1 MKRVLVLV
9 NPTSGL
15 PGSFSSMRAA
25 FDRNFEARGIC
36 VLYAITQSKEDGVIK
51 ARMAQELGCDAV
63 LVVGGDGTV
72 STVGKALMD
81 SPVAMGVIPT
91 GSGNGFARH
100 FGIPLNVGQAVA
112 ALADAQVREIDVGMV
127 NGVPFFV
134 TFSAAWDA
142 AIVKSFDR
150 SPVRGILPYV
160 FSAVYEFLEYRPQDM
175 QVVLDDDERLKL
187 QRPVIFT
194 VANLSQFGGG
204 ARIAPHADASDGKL
218 ELVVGQ
224 QQDMPIILTNLVR
237 LFDGSIKRVPRLIT
251 RTFSSL
257 SIERE
262 KADPIQLDGEL
273 VEAERELLVT
283 VKPRC
288 LRTLVPVTD

>member
-9 NPTSGL
+9 NPNSGL
-15 PGSFSSMRAA
+15 PGSFSTMRAA
-25 FDRNFEARGIC
+25 FDTHFEARGIC
-36 VLYAITQSKEDGVIK
+36 VLYAITQSKRDGAVK
-51 ARMAQELGCDAV
+51 AKMAQELGCDV
-63 LVVGGDGTV
+63 VIVVGGDGTV

-81 SPVAMGVIPT
+81 TPVAMGVVPA

-100 FGIPLNVGQAVA
+100 FGIPLNVSQAVA
-112 ALADAQVREIDVGMV
+112 ALADAQVCEIDVGLV
-127 NGVPFFV
+127 NDRPFFV

-175 QVVLDDDERLKL
+175 QVVLDGEERLEL
-187 QRPVIFT
+187 LRPVVFT

-204 ARIAPHADASDGKL
+204 ARIAPHADAADGQL

-224 QQDMPIILTNLVR
+224 QQDMPVILSNLVR
-237 LFDGSIKRVPRLIT
+237 LFDGTIQRVPRLIT
-251 RTFSSL
+251 RTFAEL
-257 SIERE
+257 TIERE
-262 KADPIQLDGEL
+262 RADPIQLDGEL
-273 VEAERELLVT
+273 IEAERELKVT

-288 LRTLVPVTD
+288 LRTLVPSV